1 MATELREL
9 LESPDTLTL
18 LEDMSEAEKHGL
30 EPLLNQLHMPHIKN
44 SSKDTWEHSFTV
56 LEQGIR
62 IAAERVTPATVV
74 LKTAL
79 LFHDIGKPLTYKREG
94 GKVSFHKH
102 DLVGARIIQPVLKKH
117 GYTKREIREIST
129 LIRFHMRSHIYKNG
143 VTTDRAVRRLMAT
156 VAEQAGTTTKTVDG
170 VPTFEKLLIL
180 FKADLTSKNKRLRNR
195 ILNGLKDLEAHANN
209 IVEKDNRESLR
220 PAVNGYEVMEYFN
233 IPPGQLLGQVMK
245 CLNTDEG
252 VRLSRDEAL
261 ELAGTII
268 QQHHE

>member
-1 MATELREL
+1 MATDLREL
-9 LESPDTLTL
+9 LESPATLTL
-18 LEDMSEAEKHGL
+18 LEGMSEAEKHGL

-44 SSKDTWEHSFTV
+44 SKDTWEHSFTV

-62 IAAERVTPATVV
+62 IAEKRGTPATVV

-79 LFHDIGKPLTYKREG
+79 LFHDIGKPLTYKLEG

-143 VTTDRAVRRLMAT
+143 VTTDSAVRRLMAT
-156 VAEQAGTTTKTVDG
+156 VTEQAGTTTKTVDG

-180 FKADLTSKNKRLRNR
+180 FKADLTSKNNRLRNR

-209 IVEKDNRESLR
+209 IVEKDNHESLR
-220 PAVNGYEVMEYFN
+220 PAVNGYEVMEHFN
-233 IPPGQLLGQVMK
+233 IPPGKLLGQIMK

-252 VRLSRDEAL
+252 VRLNRDEAL

-268 QQHHE
+268 QQHNE